1 MKHFI
6 MGRLSMHDEKLSVVK
21 LWFKKADSDLKNIE
35 NNLKADEPPTDTICF
50 HAQQAIEKYIK
61 GALIYFGKHITK
73 THDLVNLLTSISAYI
88 PELEVF
94 EDKLHEISRYGVEV
108 RYPDIFYEP
117 SLEEAKSAFEVALK
131 VKDIVLSKIKI

>member
-1 MKHFI
+1 M
-6 MGRLSMHDEKLSVVK
+6 RDEKLSVVK

-73 THDLVNLLTSISAYI
+73 THDLVNLLTSITEHL
-88 PELEVF
+88 PELEGL
-94 EDKLHEISRYGVEV
+94 EDEFHEITRYGVEV

-117 SLEEAKSAFEVALK
+117 SMEEANEAYKAALK
-131 VKDIVLSKIKI
+131 VKKIVLDRLKI

>member
-1 MKHFI
+1 
-6 MGRLSMHDEKLSVVK
+6 MHDEKLSVVK

-73 THDLVNLLTSISAYI
+73 THDLVNLLTSITEHI
-88 PELEVF
+88 PELEGL
-94 EDKLHEISRYGVEV
+94 EDEFHEISRYGVEV
-108 RYPDIFYEP
+108 RYTDIFYEP
-117 SLEEAKSAFEVALK
+117 SLEEAKEAYATALK
-131 VKDIVLSKIKI
+131 VKELVLDRLKI

>member
-1 MKHFI
+1 
-6 MGRLSMHDEKLSVVK
+6 MGRLYMHDEKPSVVK
-21 LWFKKADSDLKNIE
+21 QWFKKANSDLKNIE

-73 THDLVNLLTSISAYI
+73 THDLVNLLTAITERI
-88 PELEVF
+88 PELEGL
-94 EDKLHEISRYGVEV
+94 EDEFHEITRYGVEV

-117 SLEEAKSAFEVALK
+117 SLEETKSAFEVALK
-131 VKDIVLSKIKI
+131 LKI